1 MVVDGSHPPAPVPHF
16 HSLDQM
22 LESVKEGIRVAQLAH
37 LSCTE
42 PMLIPLMVISPTGE
56 RLTLATAS
64 AQPSSKTRKRKAK
77 DGQGGFHA
85 CHLFKHA
92 NAGII
97 PFLKDLLRRDHEL
110 KSAIVASPQYSLS
123 KKGNRITNS
132 SLLAES
138 LADKIWAEM
147 STEEKHPWKAAAI
160 SSNRTCDGVD
170 WSNLATTARRS
181 KTVVSFVARLH
192 ALVGMRSA
200 GGKDAN
206 GVPSIVKLFM

>member
-1 MVVDGSHPPAPVPHF
+1 MAIDGSHPPAPVPHF

-123 KKGNRITNS
+123 KKGTSPPPPSPPPPPYHQLLVVGGELGRQNLGRDEHRGKAPMES
-132 SLLAES
+132 GRSL
-138 LADKIWAEM
+138 
-147 STEEKHPWKAAAI
+147 
-160 SSNRTCDGVD
+160 
-170 WSNLATTARRS
+170 
-181 KTVVSFVARLH
+181 
-192 ALVGMRSA
+192 
-200 GGKDAN
+200 
-206 GVPSIVKLFM
+206 

>member
-1 MVVDGSHPPAPVPHF
+1 MAFDGSHPPAPVPHF

-160 SSNRTCDGVD
+160 CSNRTCDGVD
-170 WSNLATTARRS
+170 WSSLATTARR
-181 KTVVSFVARLH
+181 
-192 ALVGMRSA
+192 
-200 GGKDAN
+200 
-206 GVPSIVKLFM
+206 